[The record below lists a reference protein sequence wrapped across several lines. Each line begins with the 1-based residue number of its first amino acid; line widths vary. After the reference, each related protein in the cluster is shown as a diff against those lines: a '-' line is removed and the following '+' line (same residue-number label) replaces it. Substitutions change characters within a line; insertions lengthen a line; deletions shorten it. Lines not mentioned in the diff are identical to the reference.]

1 MEYTTNYHLPQWV
14 ETDRIMMEDFND
26 AMSGIDGGINEAKEA
41 AEAAQDTAD
50 AAQTAASAAFTPT
63 NMPYVTG
70 TYTGDGST
78 TDRTITL
85 GFKPKFVI
93 ISGMSRGSNESSDSL
108 YWFGMFGEGNV
119 SSDIGTLTNS
129 GFTVRN
135 SSYTYPKLNNSNCE
149 YSYIAFR

>member
-1 MEYTTNYHLPQWV
+1 MNAAQ
-14 ETDRIMMEDFND
+14 ET
-26 AMSGIDGGINEAKEA
+26 
-41 AEAAQDTAD
+41 AETAQDTAD

-70 TYTGDGST
+70 TYTGDGT
-78 TDRTITL
+78 TTNRTITL
-85 GFKPKFVI
+85 GFKPQFVI
-93 ISGMSRGSNESSDSL
+93 ISGMSRGNNKDDESL
-108 YWFGMFGEGNV
+108 GWFGIFGEGNV

-135 SSYTYPKLNNSNCE
+135 SSYAYPKLNNSNCE